1 MVQNKYKKFI
11 IIIGVLLLIF
21 ILNYEII
28 SRNSWSNWH
37 LPLAG
42 KVIVLD
48 AGHGGPDGGA
58 EGGELVEKDV
68 SLAITQKL
76 RDYLQEAGALV
87 IMTRDD
93 DKDLA
98 DEDTKGLSRRKAED
112 LKRRAEMV
120 ENADADLFISIHLNA
135 IPSEK
140 WRGAQTFY
148 NAKSDKNKRLAS
160 FIQDSLREQ
169 LENTDR
175 QAKSIGQIYL
185 LKKVDVPAAL
195 VEVGFLSNHEER
207 RLLETKKYQKKVA
220 EAIYHG
226 VMRFYTKEKTPKS

>member
-1 MVQNKYKKFI
+1 VRNNYKKII
-11 IIIGVLLLIF
+11 IIIGVLLLII

-28 SRNSWSNWH
+28 TRNSWSNWH

-42 KVIVLD
+42 KIIVLD

-58 EGGELVEKDV
+58 EGGELTEKEV
-68 SLAITQKL
+68 SLKITQML

-87 IMTRDD
+87 VMTRDE

-98 DEDTKGLSRRKAED
+98 DEDTKGLSRRKTQD
-112 LKRRAEMV
+112 LKRRAKLV
-120 ENADADLFISIHLNA
+120 ETSEADLFISIHLNA
-135 IPSEK
+135 IPSAR

-148 NAKSDKNKRLAS
+148 YPKSEKNKQLAA

-175 QAKSIGQIYL
+175 KAKSIGQIYL
-185 LKKVDVPAAL
+185 LKTVKVPAAL

-207 RLLETKKYQKKVA
+207 ALLKSEKYQRKVA

-226 VMRFYTKEKTPKS
+226 IMRFYTKEKPPKS

>member
-1 MVQNKYKKFI
+1 MQNKYKKII

-21 ILNYEII
+21 VLNYEILT
-28 SRNSWSNWH
+28 RNSWSNWH

-48 AGHGGPDGGA
+48 PGHGGPDGGA
-58 EGGELVEKDV
+58 EGGDLVEKDI

-112 LKRRAEMV
+112 LKRRAKLV
-120 ENADADLFISIHLNA
+120 EQTEADLFISIHLNA
-135 IPSEK
+135 IPSPK

-148 NAKSDKNKRLAS
+148 NPKSDKNKKLAA

-175 QAKSIGQIYL
+175 RAKSIGQIYL
-185 LKKVDVPAAL
+185 LRTVEVPAAL
-195 VEVGFLSNHEER
+195 VEVGFLSNHGER
-207 RLLETKKYQKKVA
+207 SLLETKRYQKKVA
-220 EAIYHG
+220 ESIYHG
-226 VMRFYTKEKTPKS
+226 VMRFYTKEKPPKS

>member
-1 MVQNKYKKFI
+1 MQNRFKKAI
-11 IIIGVLLLIF
+11 IIFGVLLLIF
-21 ILNYEII
+21 ILNYEILT
-28 SRNSWSNWH
+28 RNSWSNWH

-58 EGGELVEKDV
+58 EGGDVVEKDI
-68 SLAITQKL
+68 SLAITQEL

-87 IMTRDD
+87 IMTREE

-98 DEDTKGLSRRKAED
+98 NDDTKGLSRRKAED
-112 LKRRAEMV
+112 LKRRANLV
-120 ENADADLFISIHLNA
+120 EEKEADLFISVHLNA

-140 WRGAQTFY
+140 WHGAQTFY
-148 NAKSDKNKRLAS
+148 NPKSDENKKLAA

-169 LENTDR
+169 LENTSR

-185 LKKVDVPAAL
+185 LKKVEVPAAL

-207 RLLETKKYQKKVA
+207 GLLQDKKYQKKVA
-220 EAIYHG
+220 ESIYHG
-226 VMRFYTKEKTPKS
+226 VMRYYTKEKPPKS